1 MKELNMR
8 VDRINKSWTLE
19 YVADFLGIAK
29 QSVSNIEKGKSKPS
43 YDVLCKMEELF
54 KESHTYLLA
63 ESKRNTPINQE
74 NDITRSRSKQSQTSW
89 KEKKNGKFKRFNYEL
104 WF

>member
-8 VDRINKSWTLE
+8 VDRIDKGWTLE
-19 YVADFLGIAK
+19 YVAEYLDISNQG
-29 QSVSNIEKGKSKPS
+29 VSNIEKGKSKPS

-63 ESKRNTPINQE
+63 ESKRDTPINQK
-74 NDITRSRSKQSQTSW
+74 NSNTRSRSNQS
-89 KEKKNGKFKRFNYEL
+89 KNS
-104 WF
+104 

>member
-8 VDRINKSWTLE
+8 VDRIDKGWTLE
-19 YVADFLGIAK
+19 YVSDFLDIAK
-29 QSVSNIEKGKSKPS
+29 QFVHSLETGNSKLS

-63 ESKRNTPINQE
+63 ESKSDTPINQK
-74 NDITRSRSKQSQTSW
+74 NDII
-89 KEKKNGKFKRFNYEL
+89 EKKNRQSQNS
-104 WF
+104 